1 VIPAY
6 SQINPDRDKF
16 FLIFLANHHQTQYS
30 VQQILRNNLGLER
43 KII

>member
-1 VIPAY
+1 VIPAS
-6 SQINPDRDKF
+6 SQINPETEIN